1 MPDHNDPVAE
11 ANNEIAELKEREHKL
26 QKQIDD
32 IEENIRA
39 EYDNKIDGFHKNS
52 LTGEIS
58 YIGTDTD
65 AKEAFNRLAELKDQ
79 LKV

>member
-1 MPDHNDPVAE
+1 MPDPNDPVAE
-11 ANNEIAELKEREHKL
+11 AKNEIAELKEREHKL
-26 QKQIDD
+26 QKQIDN

-39 EYDNKIDGFHKNS
+39 AYDDNIDGFHKNP

-58 YIGTDTD
+58 YIGTDKDTNN
-65 AKEAFNRLAELKDQ
+65 AFNRLADLKDQ